1 MQVTAVGLNKD
12 SIVRGVVRRLG
23 QAQRRPQL
31 LCSAAARTGIMM
43 ATSPCKGQAAL
54 CADDASTHH
63 DESSNVSHSRANY
76 TNAED
81 SDAAGSQTTLHLD
94 DAQDRHG
101 ASLSGDTVDTAE
113 PLPTESNIARR
124 FRDMQASIM
133 VDINALNH
141 KRFFML
147 VDIMNTRA
155 QVIKVKN
162 LAGSTE
168 EYGMQIEPDAAVSAM
183 IRDFA
188 EIRQAQLKQA
198 DTYYH
203 TNRRFVILVFTLF
216 HNEKYSFSA
225 GLFTIELP
233 REGA

>member
-1 MQVTAVGLNKD
+1 MQVTAVRLNKD
-12 SIVRGVVRRLG
+12 SISRSVSRRLG

-31 LCSAAARTGIMM
+31 LCTAAASTGIMM

-63 DESSNVSHSRANY
+63 DESSNVSHSSANY

-81 SDAAGSQTTLHLD
+81 SDAAGSQATLHLH
-94 DAQDRHG
+94 DAQDQHG
-101 ASLSGDTVDTAE
+101 APVSSDTAE
-113 PLPTESNIARR
+113 PLPKESTIARR
-124 FRDMQASIM
+124 FRDMQARIM

-147 VDIMNTRA
+147 VDVMNTRA

-188 EIRQAQLKQA
+188 DIRQAQLKQA